1 MNWEKKKQNKGFT
14 LIEIIVVIGIMG
26 MLTTMIYQFVL
37 QGNDLFNQSRDQ
49 ALAQDILRKVMTS
62 IAKEL
67 RAAQNADTGAYL
79 LASAEEQ
86 SIIFYS
92 DVDNDG
98 SRERLR
104 YFLSGTD
111 FQRGVVDPPSEDE
124 NIETVVENIRN
135 INPIFTYFDEN
146 YTGTEDPL
154 AHPINLA
161 EVRLVHM
168 KFDVDI
174 DPNLP
179 PEQMSIETSIMI
191 RNLKT
196 NF

>member
-1 MNWEKKKQNKGFT
+1 MNLKLHKSKLGFT

-26 MLTTMIYQFVL
+26 ILTTIIYQFVL

-49 ALAQDILRKVMTS
+49 ALAQDTLRKVMTS

-92 DVDNDG
+92 DIDG
-98 SRERLR
+98 DDSRERLR
-104 YFLSGTD
+104 YFLSGTN
-111 FQRGVVDPPSEDE
+111 FQKGIVDPPSADE
-124 NIETVVENIRN
+124 TIETIVEDIRN
-135 INPIFTYFDEN
+135 TGPIFTYFDEN
-146 YTGTEDPL
+146 YTGTEDSL
-154 AHPINLA
+154 VHPINLA

>member
-1 MNWEKKKQNKGFT
+1 MKHQKSKPGFT
-14 LIEIIVVIGIMG
+14 LIEIIVVVGIMG
-26 MLTTMIYQFVL
+26 VLTTIIYQFVL
-37 QGNDLFNQSRDQ
+37 QGHDLFNQSRDQ
-49 ALAQDILRKVMTS
+49 ALAQDTLRKVMTS
-62 IAKEL
+62 VAKEL

-79 LASAEEQ
+79 LANAEEQ
-86 SIIFYS
+86 SITFYS
-92 DVDNDG
+92 DVDGDD

-104 YFLSGTD
+104 YFLSGTN
-111 FQRGVVDPPSEDE
+111 FQRGIIDPPSADE
-124 NIETVVENIRN
+124 VIETVVENIRN
-135 INPIFTYFDEN
+135 IDSIFTYFDEN
-146 YTGTEDPL
+146 YTGIEDPL
-154 AHPINLA
+154 THPINLA

-179 PEQMSIETSIMI
+179 PDQISIETSIMI